1 MPRYYF
7 VVSSPLG
14 SEADHNGLELPGDA
28 AARDWGLRAVHDI
41 RAEDPHTDFLGW
53 HVEIRN
59 DLGDLLLKV
68 PVNSPPEL

>member
-14 SEADHNGLELPGDA
+14 SEADHNGLELPGDED
-28 AARDWGLRAVHDI
+28 AREWGLRAVHDI
-41 RAEDPHTDFLGW
+41 RAEDPHTDFLDW

-59 DLGDLLLKV
+59 QSGNLLLKARV
-68 PVNSPPEL
+68 DLST